1 MGTRLINTAD
11 KENIQHIATTP
22 DHYGRNFSQRG
33 RVGWPFTGRSV
44 MSTDGAEWK
53 HSRNLIN
60 PTFSRAEMSDIDGLG
75 QYLDRLISL
84 IPEDGQTFD
93 IQPLFQKL
101 FIDIST
107 EFLFGKSMDSLLPD
121 NPFDY
126 EKFYAALER
135 SLTGL
140 MQRRQA
146 GNMRSIR
153 YAYDPEWKQAYK
165 EVHAYIDERVA
176 EALEKTSSSSSP
188 NEAPEGKHRK
198 YVLLQEMAKQIR
210 DPIELRYQIIGVF
223 LPARDTT
230 STLLSNALFN
240 LARNPH
246 IWHQLR
252 QTTLQLD
259 PEKLTFES
267 LKSLK
272 DFRNV
277 IFETLRLQGP
287 SGRSQTAAKRDTVLP
302 RGGGADGQ
310 SPILVKRGTHLSSNV
325 WAMHH
330 DPDLYPSPFVFK
342 PERWA
347 GKRQSWEFVPFLGG
361 PRICPANQQVL
372 TYATYTLVRLT
383 REYAAIEN
391 RDPVLQYVELTKMTT
406 RSRNGVKIS
415 LIR

>member
-1 MGTRLINTAD
+1 
-11 KENIQHIATTP
+11 
-22 DHYGRNFSQRG
+22 
-33 RVGWPFTGRSV
+33 
-44 MSTDGAEWK
+44 
-53 HSRNLIN
+53 
-60 PTFSRAEMSDIDGLG
+60 
-75 QYLDRLISL
+75 
-84 IPEDGQTFD
+84 
-93 IQPLFQKL
+93 
-101 FIDIST
+101 
-107 EFLFGKSMDSLLPD
+107 MDSLLPD

-153 YAYDPEWKQAYK
+153 CAYDPEWKQAYK

-210 DPIELRYQIIGVF
+210 DPIELHYQIIGVF

-252 QTTLQLD
+252 QTALQLD

-272 DFRNV
+272 DFRYV